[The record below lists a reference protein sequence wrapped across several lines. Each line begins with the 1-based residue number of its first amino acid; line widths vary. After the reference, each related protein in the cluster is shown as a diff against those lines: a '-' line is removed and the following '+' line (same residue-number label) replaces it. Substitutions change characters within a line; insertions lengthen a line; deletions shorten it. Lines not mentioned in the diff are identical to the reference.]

1 MTLGADALDPCL
13 RRDDATKV
21 DVMSKPRI
29 LSGVQP
35 TGNLHLGNYLGA
47 IRNWVGLQDS
57 HECFFML
64 ADLHAITVPQ
74 DPAALTQATREV
86 AAAYI
91 AAGIDT
97 ETSVIFPQSAVSAH
111 AELAWILNCH
121 TPLGWLDRM
130 TQYKDKAGLK
140 SLGADLLHREAS
152 QALELVK
159 NLLGDLIDSHNSIPI
174 NVESLKLKLLLRPLN
189 DSIKFYE
196 EHELRRGNTK
206 LGLYAY
212 PVLMAADILTY
223 KATHVPVGADQKQHL
238 ELARDIAGAF
248 NRAYGEEFFP
258 LPEPVIL
265 PTAARIMSL
274 TDGTKKMSKSDPSDY
289 SRITLMDDADAIANK
304 IKKAQTDSEPS
315 LSYDPENRPS
325 VANLLSIYAALDHS
339 TPQAVAAQFS
349 TLKTGQFKAQLAEL
363 AVAKLS
369 PITARMRELMADTA
383 TLDAIL
389 KRGAE
394 KANATAQPILAEV
407 KKRVGFFQC

>member
-1 MTLGADALDPCL
+1 
-13 RRDDATKV
+13 
-21 DVMSKPRI
+21 MSKPRI

-97 ETSVIFPQSAVSAH
+97 EKSVIFPQSAVSAH

-130 TQYKDKAGLK
+130 TQFKEKSGTSSNNVFMSLLQAFSQHEGHLVEFVQRLAKPTDITKEPLFVLDKKLKD
-140 SLGADLLHREAS
+140 LHR
-152 QALELVK
+152 QID
-159 NLLGDLIDSHNSIPI
+159 DLIDVSNSIK
-174 NVESLKLKLLLRPLN
+174 NA
-189 DSIKFYE
+189 
-196 EHELRRGNTK
+196 K

-265 PTAARIMSL
+265 PTAARVMSL

-289 SRITLMDDADAIANK
+289 SRITLMDDADAIAGK

-325 VANLLSIYAALDHS
+325 VANLIGIYAALSDR
-339 TPQAVAAQFS
+339 TPQDVVAEFA

-363 AVAKLS
+363 AVAKLA

-389 KRGAE
+389 KRGAQA
-394 KANATAQPILAEV
+394 ANDAAQPILKEV
-407 KKRVGFFQC
+407 KQRVGFLNV